1 MKQIKVLFI
10 CMGNICRSPTAHG
23 IFQKLVDE
31 EGLSDQI
38 LVDSAGTISYHA
50 GEQPDSRSVQ
60 TALSHGVDL
69 SDQRSRQ
76 VTMADYQEQD
86 YILAMDFDNL
96 RNLQQQCPEQ
106 YQNKLGLL
114 LQYHPDEFLD
124 EVPDPYYGGESGFEQ
139 VYEMVD
145 IACQNL
151 LEHLKQ
157 QL

>member
-31 EGLSDQI
+31 EGLTDQI

-50 GEQPDSRSVQ
+50 GEPPDSRSAQ

-76 VTMADYQEQD
+76 VTMADYQVQD

-114 LQYHPDEFLD
+114 LKYHPDEFLD

-151 LEHLKQ
+151 LQHLKQ

>member
-1 MKQIKVLFI
+1 MKQLKVLFV

-23 IFQKLVDE
+23 VLQKLVDKA
-31 EGLSDQI
+31 GLSEQI
-38 LVDSAGTISYHA
+38 IVDSAGTISYHA
-50 GEQPDSRSVQ
+50 GEPPDARSAQ

-69 SDQRSRQ
+69 SSQRSRQ
-76 VTMADYQEQD
+76 VTMADYDEQD

-96 RNLQQQCPEQ
+96 RNLQQQCPEHLQ
-106 YQNKLGLL
+106 KKLALL
-114 LQYHPDEFLD
+114 LSYHPDEFLD
-124 EVPDPYYGGESGFEQ
+124 EVPDPYYGGASGFEQ

-145 IACQNL
+145 IACQHL